1 MNKQTIEVLEET
13 KTSLNKHFS
22 QWGDTELTINP
33 VLDDVLSTAI
43 QALKAL
49 ESAEKVLGEKRKVDI
64 VAEEGT
70 GAYDRAI
77 LNNGFNIMHD
87 IAKPII
93 AQRDLRLKELNTK
106 ILEMGYE
113 AIADG
118 KRIAELEKSTG
129 EIIQDILIQ
138 SRDIEK
144 VCSSCLGWGIKA
156 YGDTSTWGKGIGGQM
171 MTSDVCDKCWGSGDE
186 SKPWKSW
193 KELQSGKLRQQSEE
207 KDKRIEEL
215 SKYEWEMRKQLSYLT
230 PQGSE
235 FTEFEECYNYIKEQL
250 REGHEAKKQVVY
262 ERRELQSTKQ
272 ELSQLKGKLSRE
284 SLKKVLE
291 NLDSN
296 VVKTSN
302 YYRVRAIQKECG
314 IEEDTNDK

>member
-193 KELQSGKLRQQSEE
+193 KELQS
-207 KDKRIEEL
+207 
-215 SKYEWEMRKQLSYLT
+215 LT
-230 PQGSE
+230 
-235 FTEFEECYNYIKEQL
+235 KENEVL
-250 REGHEAKKQVVY
+250 REQNLEAVKDYK
-262 ERRELQSTKQ
+262 ELQSLKQKYQ
-272 ELSQLKGKLSRE
+272 ELKDKLTVEKLTDVQVKMAFGLPSFSIVQQYKDVATAILKY
-284 SLKKVLE
+284 LE
-291 NLDSN
+291 
-296 VVKTSN
+296 V
-302 YYRVRAIQKECG
+302 
-314 IEEDTNDK
+314 TNGRNK

>member
-1 MNKQTIEVLEET
+1 MNETIEG
-13 KTSLNKHFS
+13 LNFALSGEYRTNCRCQHCK
-22 QWGDTELTINP
+22 DMPITI
-33 VLDDVLSTAI
+33 STAI

-49 ESAEKVLGEKRKVDI
+49 DQAEKVLPEKT
-64 VAEEGT
+64 T
-70 GAYDRAI
+70 GHRYD
-77 LNNGFNIMHD
+77 NGSNSAGYCNGRNQTIEDF
-87 IAKPII
+87 KPII
-93 AQRDLRLKELNTK
+93 AHKDLRIEELNTK

-193 KELQSGKLRQQSEE
+193 KELQS
-207 KDKRIEEL
+207 
-215 SKYEWEMRKQLSYLT
+215 LT
-230 PQGSE
+230 
-235 FTEFEECYNYIKEQL
+235 KENEVL
-250 REGHEAKKQVVY
+250 REQNLDAVKDYK
-262 ERRELQSTKQ
+262 ELQFTKARI
-272 ELSQLKGKLSRE
+272 KLLEQKLIDNNIKRGVIKNKVYTKSHYNSAKDLYSDLEWLVGRN
-284 SLKKVLE
+284 KVLNIVD
-291 NLDSN
+291 NLGSG
-296 VVKTSN
+296 VVVVT
-302 YYRVRAIQKECG
+302 YEI
-314 IEEDTNDK
+314 

>member
-1 MNKQTIEVLEET
+1 MNKETIEGLE
-13 KTSLNKHFS
+13 KLQS
-22 QWGDTELTINP
+22 QYKLSKKST
-33 VLDDVLSTAI
+33 LDYNDIDKALSTAI

-235 FTEFEECYNYIKEQL
+235 FVEFEECYNYIKEQL

-262 ERRELQSTKQ
+262 ERRELQS
-272 ELSQLKGKLSRE
+272 LKDKLTVEKLTDVQVKMAFGLPSF
-284 SLKKVLE
+284 SIVQQYKDVATAILKYLE
-291 NLDSN
+291 
-296 VVKTSN
+296 V
-302 YYRVRAIQKECG
+302 
-314 IEEDTNDK
+314 TNDK

>member
-1 MNKQTIEVLEET
+1 MNKQTIELLEEI
-13 KTSLNKHFS
+13 
-22 QWGDTELTINP
+22 QEA
-33 VLDDVLSTAI
+33 LDCGFLRLPTQLQYGVISTAI

-129 EIIQDILIQ
+129 RNNTRHIDT

-144 VCSSCLGWGIKA
+144 V
-156 YGDTSTWGKGIGGQM
+156 
-171 MTSDVCDKCWGSGDE
+171 
-186 SKPWKSW
+186 
-193 KELQSGKLRQQSEE
+193 
-207 KDKRIEEL
+207 
-215 SKYEWEMRKQLSYLT
+215 
-230 PQGSE
+230 
-235 FTEFEECYNYIKEQL
+235 
-250 REGHEAKKQVVY
+250 
-262 ERRELQSTKQ
+262 
-272 ELSQLKGKLSRE
+272 
-284 SLKKVLE
+284 
-291 NLDSN
+291 
-296 VVKTSN
+296 
-302 YYRVRAIQKECG
+302 
-314 IEEDTNDK
+314 

>member
-193 KELQSGKLRQQSEE
+193 KELQS
-207 KDKRIEEL
+207 
-215 SKYEWEMRKQLSYLT
+215 LT
-230 PQGSE
+230 
-235 FTEFEECYNYIKEQL
+235 KENEVL
-250 REGHEAKKQVVY
+250 REQNLDAVKDYK
-262 ERRELQSTKQ
+262 ELQS
-272 ELSQLKGKLSRE
+272 LKSKLSRE
-284 SLKKVLE
+284 NLE
-291 NLDSN
+291 NVIDTEGLGIHFEEMGNSIG
-296 VVKTSN
+296 VYQALRKQLVQ
-302 YYRVRAIQKECG
+302 AIQKACG
-314 IEEDTNDK
+314 INDGGGE

>member
-193 KELQSGKLRQQSEE
+193 KELQS
-207 KDKRIEEL
+207 
-215 SKYEWEMRKQLSYLT
+215 LT
-230 PQGSE
+230 
-235 FTEFEECYNYIKEQL
+235 KENEVL
-250 REGHEAKKQVVY
+250 REQNLEAVKDYK
-262 ERRELQSTKQ
+262 ELQFTKARI
-272 ELSQLKGKLSRE
+272 KLLEQKLIDNNIKRGVIKNKVYTKSHYNSAKDLYSDLEWLVGRN
-284 SLKKVLE
+284 KVLNIVD
-291 NLDSN
+291 NLGSG
-296 VVKTSN
+296 VVVVT
-302 YYRVRAIQKECG
+302 YEI
-314 IEEDTNDK
+314 

>member
-193 KELQSGKLRQQSEE
+193 KELQS
-207 KDKRIEEL
+207 
-215 SKYEWEMRKQLSYLT
+215 LT
-230 PQGSE
+230 
-235 FTEFEECYNYIKEQL
+235 KENEVL
-250 REGHEAKKQVVY
+250 REQNLEAVKDYK
-262 ERRELQSTKQ
+262 ELQFTKARI
-272 ELSQLKGKLSRE
+272 KLLEQKLMINDGSRGVIKNKVYTKSHYNSAKDLYSDLE
-284 SLKKVLE
+284 WLVGGNKVLNIVD
-291 NLDSN
+291 NLGSG
-296 VVKTSN
+296 VVVVT
-302 YYRVRAIQKECG
+302 YEI
-314 IEEDTNDK
+314 

>member
-1 MNKQTIEVLEET
+1 MNKTIKVLEKRQKYLKQRIDLGNWGIGRE
-13 KTSLNKHFS
+13 KLSLKKEYK
-22 QWGDTELTINP
+22 TELNA
-33 VLDDVLSTAI
+33 LSTAI

-93 AQRDLRLKELNTK
+93 AQRDLRIEELNTK

-193 KELQSGKLRQQSEE
+193 KELQS
-207 KDKRIEEL
+207 
-215 SKYEWEMRKQLSYLT
+215 LT
-230 PQGSE
+230 
-235 FTEFEECYNYIKEQL
+235 KENEVL
-250 REGHEAKKQVVY
+250 REQNLDAVKDYK
-262 ERRELQSTKQ
+262 ELQS
-272 ELSQLKGKLSRE
+272 LKSKLSRE
-284 SLKKVLE
+284 NLE
-291 NLDSN
+291 NVIDTEGLGIHFEEMGNSIG
-296 VVKTSN
+296 VYQALRKQLVQ
-302 YYRVRAIQKECG
+302 AIQKACG
-314 IEEDTNDK
+314 INDGGGE

>member
-193 KELQSGKLRQQSEE
+193 KELQS
-207 KDKRIEEL
+207 
-215 SKYEWEMRKQLSYLT
+215 LT
-230 PQGSE
+230 
-235 FTEFEECYNYIKEQL
+235 KENEVL
-250 REGHEAKKQVVY
+250 REQNLDAVKDYK
-262 ERRELQSTKQ
+262 ELQSLKQKYQ
-272 ELSQLKGKLSRE
+272 ELKDKLTVEKLTDVQVKMAFGLPSFSIVQQYKDVATAILKY
-284 SLKKVLE
+284 LE
-291 NLDSN
+291 
-296 VVKTSN
+296 V
-302 YYRVRAIQKECG
+302 
-314 IEEDTNDK
+314 TNGRNK

>member
-87 IAKPII
+87 IVKPLIT
-93 AQRDLRLKELNTK
+93 QRNLRIEELNTK

-193 KELQSGKLRQQSEE
+193 KELQS
-207 KDKRIEEL
+207 
-215 SKYEWEMRKQLSYLT
+215 LT
-230 PQGSE
+230 
-235 FTEFEECYNYIKEQL
+235 KENEVL
-250 REGHEAKKQVVY
+250 REQNLEAVKDYK
-262 ERRELQSTKQ
+262 ELQSLKQKYQ
-272 ELSQLKGKLSRE
+272 ELKDKLTVEKLTDVQVKMAFGLPSFSIVQQYKDVATAILKY
-284 SLKKVLE
+284 LE
-291 NLDSN
+291 
-296 VVKTSN
+296 V
-302 YYRVRAIQKECG
+302 
-314 IEEDTNDK
+314 TNGRNK